1 MPVRWED
8 IRDDLIQGLVN
19 VFPPLNKE
27 QQNDIVAFLQARG
40 HDIVWN
46 ALRYVFCS
54 ICYRQ
59 VGGITILGRSRANA
73 PRLAL

>member
-8 IRDDLIQGLVN
+8 LRDDLIQGLVN

-27 QQNDIVAFLQARG
+27 QQNEIVMFLQARG

-54 ICYRQ
+54 ICCRQ
-59 VGGITILGRSRANA
+59 VEGTVFLGRSRPSA